1 MSRSDTSTRARR
13 GDIAVIE
20 KIRVDHS
27 STSRTECLEYA
38 VMLVSNLTRDGRVKA
53 VKDVRWGDGAYAQP
67 VDRMLGFQRLHL
79 IAQAS
84 IDVAAAIATVRAHTY
99 PNSTTP
105 RNYDSLN
112 AVREALRP
120 HLIGGGA

>member
-1 MSRSDTSTRARR
+1 MSLPNAKTRARR
-13 GDIAVIE
+13 GDLAVIE

-27 STSRTECLEYA
+27 STGRTECVEYA
-38 VMLVSNLTRDGRVKA
+38 VMLVSNLTRDGQVKA
-53 VKDVRWGDGAYAQP
+53 VKDVRWGDDTYTQP
-67 VDRMLGFQRLHL
+67 LDRMLGFQRLYL

-84 IDVAAAIATVRAHTY
+84 IDVVAAIAAVRAHIY

-105 RNYDSLN
+105 RNYDSLK